1 MSDFPSVSK
10 EQKHYLKALKRNLR
24 LIQIARILLLFLFLG
39 LWEFTARFG
48 IIDSFIFSSPSQILK
63 KMVEMLQDGSLT
75 GHIAITLTET
85 LVSFFLV
92 TVLGIA
98 IAVLLWAFPRLSAV
112 LEPYLVVLNSLPK
125 SALAPLLIVWLGSN
139 MKTIILAGISVAIF
153 GAILNLYTGF
163 CETDPDKLKLIRTL
177 GGTKKDALFKVVL
190 PASVPLILSI
200 MKVNIGLS
208 LIGIVI
214 GEMIGS
220 KQGLGYLIIYSSQIF
235 QLTTMIMAIVILC
248 VIAILLYGNS
258 NCFQKDRLS
267 SSIFIG
273 NKRGL
278 FIAQIPIKSLITGRQ
293 FPGKA

>member
-200 MKVNIGLS
+200 MKVNI
-208 LIGIVI
+208 
-214 GEMIGS
+214 
-220 KQGLGYLIIYSSQIF
+220 
-235 QLTTMIMAIVILC
+235 
-248 VIAILLYGNS
+248 
-258 NCFQKDRLS
+258 
-267 SSIFIG
+267 
-273 NKRGL
+273 
-278 FIAQIPIKSLITGRQ
+278 
-293 FPGKA
+293 

>member
-1 MSDFPSVSK
+1 MSNFPSISK
-10 EQKHYLKALKRNLR
+10 EQKHYLHLLKRNLR
-24 LIQIARILLLFLFLG
+24 LIQAARILLLLLLLG

-48 IIDSFIFSSPSQILK
+48 IIDSFIFSSPSQILA
-63 KMVEMLQDGSLT
+63 KMAEMFQNGSLV
-75 GHIAITLTET
+75 GHVTITLTET
-85 LVSFFLV
+85 LLSFFLV
-92 TVLGIA
+92 TILGIA
-98 IAVLLWAFPRLSAV
+98 IAVLLWAFPKFSAV

-163 CETDPDKLKLIRTL
+163 CETDQDKLKLIRTL
-177 GGTKKDALFKVVL
+177 GGTKKDALCKVVL
-190 PASVPLILSI
+190 PASIPLILSI

-248 VIAILLYGNS
+248 MIAILLYGAIS
-258 NCFQKDRLS
+258 LLQKYY
-267 SSIFIG
+267 F
-273 NKRGL
+273 KRH
-278 FIAQIPIKSLITGRQ
+278 Q
-293 FPGKA
+293 

>member
-208 LIGIVI
+208 LIAIVI

-248 VIAILLYGNS
+248 VIAILLYGAIS
-258 NCFQKDRLS
+258 LLQKYY
-267 SSIFIG
+267 F
-273 NKRGL
+273 KRH
-278 FIAQIPIKSLITGRQ
+278 Q
-293 FPGKA
+293 